1 VKRNQA
7 GGVQFSKDP
16 LNLTNLHARKV
27 RPTPSSTHQT
37 RNRKNQKS
45 NLNRATQY
53 SSLANPQAIGI
64 ESKGDKIVVSTKIAN
79 NSSKPAKSYST
90 TTFKSTTPSRKLI
103 NNAVS
108 GSTKRGYRQ
117 DLHMEAIQR
126 ASAVKKSTRAV
137 KASNKVTKLRG
148 GKAKKAAAEKQ

>member
-1 VKRNQA
+1 HNNALLVKRNQA

-16 LNLTNLHARKV
+16 LNLTNLHSRK
-27 RPTPSSTHQT
+27 
-37 RNRKNQKS
+37 
-45 NLNRATQY
+45 Y

-64 ESKGDKIVVSTKIAN
+64 EAKGDKIVVSTKIAN

-148 GKAKKAAAEKQ
+148 GKAKKAAEKQ